1 MRVLGIYGS
10 PREGGNSELLLDA
23 ALEAAQA
30 EGAEVE
36 RLYVRELGDLQGCT
50 ECGACDDTGECIIE
64 DDMVGVYPRLER
76 AEAIVLATPIFF
88 YSLPAQAKALVD
100 RAQALWNRRRLSKPR
115 ERWRDYDSGRGYLI
129 AVGATRGKSLF
140 VGLEFTARYF
150 FDALDMS
157 YQGGLRVREV
167 EAKGAVRGR
176 PELLEEARALGRAVA
191 QGRGF
196 SREY

>member
-1 MRVLGIYGS
+1 MLGIYGS
-10 PREGGNSELLLDA
+10 PREGGNSDLLLDA
-23 ALEAAQA
+23 ALEAARA

-36 RLYVRELGDLQGCT
+36 RLYVRELDDLGGCT
-50 ECGACDDTGECIIE
+50 ECGACDETGECIIE
-64 DDMVGVYPRLER
+64 DDMAAVYPRLEG

-100 RAQALWNRRRLSKPR
+100 RAQALWNRRRLNKPR
-115 ERWRDYDSGRGYLI
+115 DRWREYDSGRGYLI

-140 VGLEFTARYF
+140 VGLEFTAKYF

-157 YQGGLRVREV
+157 YGGALGVRAV

-176 PELLEEARALGRAVA
+176 PELLAEARALGRAVV
-191 QGRGF
+191 REESF